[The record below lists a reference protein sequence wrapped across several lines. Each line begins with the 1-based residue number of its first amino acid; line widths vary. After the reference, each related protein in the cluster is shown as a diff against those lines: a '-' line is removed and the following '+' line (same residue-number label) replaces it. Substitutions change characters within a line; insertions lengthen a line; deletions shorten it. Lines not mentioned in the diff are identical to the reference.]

1 MVTVDGLTTAH
12 VLTPRHYPSA
22 APCRPLRRSRAAPCK
37 PFPGIFVRDART
49 VTTSCF
55 SECSRPAQKPTNS
68 SRMTP
73 KKLKNTQTKSGRSRN
88 SETWMTHSSSTS
100 HIPRVSECR
109 KAVQGLAKVCI
120 ANVNICTGRLS
131 KDRYL
136 DFGSAK
142 IQNSIVASVES
153 CSLRQDYCPETSLR
167 FCVDGPVRFFRGG
180 LNEAKC

>member
-1 MVTVDGLTTAH
+1 MRRSVHLRSPFPGRSCQRARAFTRECLQHASPLSTPPARLAYTSARLQDASTPQHASS
-12 VLTPRHYPSA
+12 TPRHDPSA

-109 KAVQGLAKVCI
+109 KAVQG
-120 ANVNICTGRLS
+120 
-131 KDRYL
+131 
-136 DFGSAK
+136 
-142 IQNSIVASVES
+142 
-153 CSLRQDYCPETSLR
+153 
-167 FCVDGPVRFFRGG
+167 
-180 LNEAKC
+180 